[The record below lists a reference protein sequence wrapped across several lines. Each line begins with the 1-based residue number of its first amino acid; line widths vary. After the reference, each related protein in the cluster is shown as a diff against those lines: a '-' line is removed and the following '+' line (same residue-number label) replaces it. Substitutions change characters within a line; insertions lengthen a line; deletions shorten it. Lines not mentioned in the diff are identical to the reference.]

1 MKIVAS
7 TRTPFGIRSGG
18 HATNQGFSSTPGVQ
32 IALFKLS
39 EIVYHAAPLAS
50 DGSIGTVEFG
60 SGLVSPSA
68 CTSYNIVSVLIIR
81 QRQVWDDV
89 YAALDPLGAN
99 VVGGRV
105 TGVGVAGLIL
115 GGGYSWLS
123 NQHGLVPLL
132 FLFLFYITLAESLM
146 HRLTIDTVTAFEVVL
161 PSGAITTAT
170 ETSNTDLFFGLKA
183 RLLFENS
190 HSF

>member
-7 TRTPFGIRSGG
+7 TRTPFGVRSGG
-18 HATNQGFSSTPGVQ
+18 HATNPGFSSTPGVQ

-39 EIVYHAAPLAS
+39 KIVYHAAPLAS

-60 SGLVSPSA
+60 SGLVSYTA
-68 CTSYNIVSVLIIR
+68 CTSYNIVSVLMSR

-105 TGVGVAGLIL
+105 TGIGVGGFIL

-123 NQHGLVPLL
+123 NQYGLVLVLTP
-132 FLFLFYITLAESLM
+132 FL
-146 HRLTIDTVTAFEVVL
+146 
-161 PSGAITTAT
+161 
-170 ETSNTDLFFGLKA
+170 
-183 RLLFENS
+183 S
-190 HSF
+190 H